1 MKTNKTWLQH
11 WSQLTRVF
19 FFIVPFENGRV
30 LHLFSDHSNV
40 LFHSSLFFLFFADA
54 AFEFR
59 ASYKTLS
66 NVFESLHLTWQ
77 LTVRWG
83 DARTG
88 LVAHC
93 KSRHTPWCFSQPA
106 LCTGRLWFH
115 SFMRSC
121 FIGMQP
127 MFMIKDRS
135 VRSEWHRCAT
145 YPASLIPT
153 LISIHWSRVG
163 KVNSLTHL
171 S

>member
-1 MKTNKTWLQH
+1 MTALVTADQ
-11 WSQLTRVF
+11 SIF
-19 FFIVPFENGRV
+19 FLLYLLKMGESYSCSETTAMSYFALV
-30 LHLFSDHSNV
+30 
-40 LFHSSLFFLFFADA
+40 FFLFIFFWLFSDA

-66 NVFESLHLTWQ
+66 NVFERLHLTWQ

-115 SFMRSC
+115 SFMWSC
-121 FIGMQP
+121 FVGMQP

-135 VRSEWHRCAT
+135 ARSEWHRCAT
-145 YPASLIPT
+145 YPASLTPT